1 VFGSINPFVDFSKT
15 QDLSPSLYTS
25 PLSPTVENFMSSQ
38 VGLGTPLVAPL
49 FCNLG
54 LEIISRIEPLS
65 NSDLEA
71 PLASFAIGTT
81 LAKTDIPTHSAI
93 LEISSLPT
101 ETPPLKSNTPKIP
114 TSLKRKSPFLNTQSS
129 TEQSQG
135 SLVDTLYIDL
145 DSVIDVL
152 KLGDQ
157 YYWRS
162 KRIKKSL
169 VVYSGF
175 VSNQQNDFFFFF
187 FFVFPS
193 SLSCEDDSMFEEVG
207 IKKPSP

>member
-1 VFGSINPFVDFSKT
+1 
-15 QDLSPSLYTS
+15 
-25 PLSPTVENFMSSQ
+25 M
-38 VGLGTPLVAPL
+38 
-49 FCNLG
+49 
-54 LEIISRIEPLS
+54 
-65 NSDLEA
+65 
-71 PLASFAIGTT
+71 
-81 LAKTDIPTHSAI
+81 
-93 LEISSLPT
+93 
-101 ETPPLKSNTPKIP
+101 
-114 TSLKRKSPFLNTQSS
+114 
-129 TEQSQG
+129 
-135 SLVDTLYIDL
+135 DTLYTDL

-187 FFVFPS
+187 FVFLS

-207 IKKPSP
+207 IKKPFP